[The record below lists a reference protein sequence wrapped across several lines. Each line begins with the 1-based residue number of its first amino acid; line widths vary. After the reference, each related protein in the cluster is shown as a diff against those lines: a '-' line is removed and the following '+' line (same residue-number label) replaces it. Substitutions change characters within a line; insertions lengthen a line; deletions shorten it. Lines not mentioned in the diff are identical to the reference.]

1 MAFFQWSWWRKNVLF
16 LHLIILPVEGNLS
29 LPPHRQNPLWQL
41 HQGRQSLL
49 LLQVQVLAEIFIH
62 TLFSLSWWKLTW
74 AVTMPKQIKRLTANA
89 KTILKDDIF
98 NSKEYAMNWNTQHSI
113 FVYNAKQLDY
123 SQIKSEQQQLCN
135 SHHDDTWW
143 HKLKGIIMTIRNI

>member
-1 MAFFQWSWWRKNVLF
+1 
-16 LHLIILPVEGNLS
+16 
-29 LPPHRQNPLWQL
+29 
-41 HQGRQSLL
+41 
-49 LLQVQVLAEIFIH
+49 
-62 TLFSLSWWKLTW
+62 
-74 AVTMPKQIKRLTANA
+74 MPKQIKRLTANA